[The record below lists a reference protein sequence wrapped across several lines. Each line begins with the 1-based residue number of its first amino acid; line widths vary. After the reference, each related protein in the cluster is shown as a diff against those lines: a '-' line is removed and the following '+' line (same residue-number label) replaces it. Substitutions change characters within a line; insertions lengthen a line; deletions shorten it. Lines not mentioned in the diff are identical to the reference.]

1 MCSAVL
7 SPDRSAFAAAGQLD
21 LADAATISAQAMNVF
36 GLGGDQVAHI
46 ADVLAA
52 GANKSAADVGQLGD
66 ALRQGGLVA
75 KQTGLS
81 MEETVGVLSMFADSA
96 LVGSGAGTSLKTM
109 LQHLVP
115 QSDEAADAMA
125 RLGLD
130 FFGARRAVRR
140 HRRGG
145 PPTADESRRAER
157 CAAQQALTTLFGS
170 DAVRAAS
177 ILMEGGAAAVD
188 EYTAAV
194 NDMGAAQRMAS
205 AQTDNLKGDVEAFK
219 GSVETSLIN
228 LGDPAIRR
236 CGRWCRPGPM
246 PSTCSTTSPRPRH
259 GTRSAATSAS

>member
-1 MCSAVL
+1 LLLYSHRHGRAL
-7 SPDRSAFAAAGQLD
+7 HSSPPRRSADLAQAELVKAGVSVSDVLGGALTGSLSLAAAGQLD

-96 LVGSGAGTSLKTM
+96 LVGSDAGTSLRTM
-109 LQHLVP
+109 LQRLVP

-130 FFGARRAVRR
+130 FFDAPGQFVGIAEVAR
-140 HRRGG
+140 H
-145 PPTADESRRAER
+145 
-157 CAAQQALTTLFGS
+157 
-170 DAVRAAS
+170 
-177 ILMEGGAAAVD
+177 
-188 EYTAAV
+188 
-194 NDMGAAQRMAS
+194 
-205 AQTDNLKGDVEAFK
+205 
-219 GSVETSLIN
+219 
-228 LGDPAIRR
+228 
-236 CGRWCRPGPM
+236 
-246 PSTCSTTSPRPRH
+246 
-259 GTRSAATSAS
+259 